1 MLGFLSI
8 YFRTFGMF
16 VGMIYLNPRI
26 FPLRVKSAMALLI
39 ALVLSP
45 LLIPH
50 YFNKGSSWE
59 ILIADFV
66 TGFMIGFIANFFLI
80 GVSLAG
86 SLMDV
91 TSGFSLA
98 NMMDPVSGQ
107 RAAIF
112 SQFLAFF
119 FVALFFSTGG
129 FWVMV
134 ASVKGS
140 YAVIPPGVL
149 SAFSPALLAQLLL
162 RVTLWGLSL
171 ALPLVFVVLI
181 AEISLGLINRGIGNV
196 PIFVVW
202 LPLRTL
208 LALLLLI
215 LILRPMFL
223 AMVNVLMRE
232 ASFINSVMPMLGR

>member
-1 MLGFLSI
+1 MLGFLSV
-8 YFRTFGMF
+8 YFRAFGMF

-26 FPLRVKSAMALLI
+26 FPLRVKSAMAFLV
-39 ALVLSP
+39 ALVLYPFLASHYSP
-45 LLIPH
+45 D
-50 YFNKGSSWE
+50 GSWE
-59 ILIADFV
+59 IMVADFV
-66 TGFMIGFIANFFLI
+66 TGFMVGFIANFFLI

-119 FVALFFSTGG
+119 FVALFFATGG
-129 FWVMV
+129 FWVMI
-134 ASVKGS
+134 AAVKGS
-140 YAVIPPGVL
+140 YTVIPPGVL
-149 SAFSPALLAQLLL
+149 VAFRPALLSRLLL

-171 ALPLVFVVLI
+171 ALPMVFVVLI

-208 LALLLLI
+208 LALGLLI
-215 LILRPMFL
+215 LVLQPVFL
-223 AMVNVLMRE
+223 AMVRVLMQE
-232 ASFINSVMPMLGR
+232 ASFINSVMPMLGG